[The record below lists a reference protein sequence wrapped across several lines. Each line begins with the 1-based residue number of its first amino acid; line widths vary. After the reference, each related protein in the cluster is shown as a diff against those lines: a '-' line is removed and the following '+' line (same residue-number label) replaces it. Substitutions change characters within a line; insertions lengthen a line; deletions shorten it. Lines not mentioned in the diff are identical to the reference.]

1 MKILV
6 LSDIHSNI
14 YALNAIWER
23 EKDADLI
30 VVAGDLVD
38 YGPFPR
44 EVIRWCKMH
53 KVLCVQGNHD
63 REVIAKYRIYGK
75 NTDCLPPQEYMWVH
89 ENCRYLEE
97 EEVSYLEG
105 LPETLWFEADGYR
118 YLVSHMY
125 GPGRDRPGC
134 IGLFDDFCRQNFVVS
149 SDLPVR
155 LILGH
160 SHRQAVVCLRDNRL
174 WVNPGSVSYR
184 REDDFEKEALY
195 AVIENGE
202 IDLRAVGY
210 DRKPL
215 LQYTLEVAKNGRMQ
229 EAELKVAF
237 FFFGS
242 SPAPSEQKGLAE
254 NMRIAQEDLK
264 NTKKREDSFNEN

>member
-14 YALNAIWER
+14 YALDAIWER
-23 EKDADLI
+23 ENDADLI
-30 VVAGDLVD
+30 VAAGDLVD
-38 YGPFPR
+38 YGPFPK

-53 KVLCVQGNHD
+53 QVLCVQGNHD
-63 REVIAKYRIYGK
+63 RELIAKYKVYGK
-75 NTDCLPPQEYMWVH
+75 NTAGLPAQEYRWVH
-89 ENCRYLEE
+89 ENCRYLDKED
-97 EEVSYLEG
+97 VSYLEG

-125 GPGRDRPGC
+125 GSGRGRPGC
-134 IGLFDDFCRQNFVVS
+134 IGLFDHFWQENSVAS
-149 SDLPVR
+149 SDMPVR

-184 REDDFEKEALY
+184 REDDFEKAALY

-202 IDLRAVGY
+202 IDLRAVAY

-215 LQYTLEVAKNGRMQ
+215 LQYTLEVARSGRMQ
-229 EAELKVAF
+229 EQELKVAF
-237 FFFGS
+237 FFFGN
-242 SPAPSEQKGLAE
+242 SPAPSKQKGLAE
-254 NMRIAQEDLK
+254 NIRIAEEDLK
-264 NTKKREDSFNEN
+264 DIDNQ